1 MEYRSD
7 SEEQLDHILINV
19 FFGEAKRMNVG
30 FIGIGNMGKSMARHV
45 LEAGFKLHVYDIRQ
59 EAAQFLVDRGA
70 AWMKTPGAMAKTCE
84 VVLLSLPG
92 PHEVEEVVFGQNG
105 LSSGWK
111 KGDICIDMSTNSPTT
126 IRKMAQKASESGVD
140 ILDAPVSGGM
150 PGAEAG
156 TLTIMVGGRAE
167 ALEKVRSIL
176 QAMGKNIFHVGD
188 SGCGDIAKLVNNTI
202 SISCTTL
209 NAEAFVLGVKAGV
222 DPSTLLDILKVS
234 TGFNKALEQYPRSV
248 LKGDFG
254 PHFKLSLA
262 CKDIRLALELA
273 KEYHIGLPVVEGA
286 CAQQLFKAEADGL
299 GENDHQAVIFQ
310 LEKAA
315 GIQVRAKNPS

>member
-1 MEYRSD
+1 
-7 SEEQLDHILINV
+7 
-19 FFGEAKRMNVG
+19 MNVG
-30 FIGIGNMGKSMARHV
+30 FIGIGNMGKPMARHI
-45 LEAGFKLHVYDIRQ
+45 LEAGYKLYVHDLLR
-59 EAAQFLVDRGA
+59 EAAQLLLDKGA
-70 AWMKTPGAMAKTCE
+70 TWIGSATEMARMCE
-84 VVLLSLPG
+84 VVVLSLPG
-92 PHEVEEVVFGQNG
+92 PHDVEEVVFGRNG

-126 IRKMAQKASESGVD
+126 IRKIAQKASEFGVE

-156 TLTIMVGGRAE
+156 TLTIMVGGKAE

-176 QAMGKNIFHVGD
+176 QTMGKNIFHVGD

-209 NAEAFVLGVKAGV
+209 NAEAFVLGVKAGI
-222 DPSTLLDILKVS
+222 DASTLLDILKVS

-248 LKGDFG
+248 LKGDFS

-262 CKDIRLALELA
+262 CKDIRLALGLA
-273 KEYHIGLPVVEGA
+273 KEYNIELPVVEGA
-286 CAQQLFKAEADGL
+286 CAQQLFKAEADGF

-315 GIQVRAKNPS
+315 GVQVRARK

>member
-1 MEYRSD
+1 M
-7 SEEQLDHILINV
+7 
-19 FFGEAKRMNVG
+19 KVG
-30 FIGIGNMGKSMARHV
+30 FIGIGNMGSFMARHIF
-45 LEAGFKLHVYDIRQ
+45 EAGYNLYVHDIRKD
-59 EAAQFLVDRGA
+59 AAQFLVARGA
-70 AWMKTPGAMAKTCE
+70 TWMDTPMAMARNCE
-84 VVLLSLPG
+84 VILLSLPG
-92 PHEVEEVVFGQNG
+92 PHEVEEVVLGKNG

-126 IRKMAQKASESGVD
+126 IRKIAKKAGEFGVE

-156 TLTIMVGGRAE
+156 TLTIMVGGKAE

-176 QAMGKNIFHVGD
+176 QTMGKSIFYVGD
-188 SGCGDIAKLVNNTI
+188 SGCGDIAKLVNNTL
-202 SISCTTL
+202 SISCTTM
-209 NAEAFVLGVKAGV
+209 NAEAFVLGVKSGV
-222 DPSTLLDILKVS
+222 DPSTLLEILKVS

-248 LKGDFG
+248 LQGDFA

-273 KEYHIGLPVVEGA
+273 KEYDIELPVVDSA
-286 CAQQLFKAEADGL
+286 CSKQLFKAEADGF
-299 GENDHQAVIFQ
+299 GEYDHQAVIFQ

-315 GIQVRAKNPS
+315 GVQVRAKKK

>member
-1 MEYRSD
+1 M
-7 SEEQLDHILINV
+7 
-19 FFGEAKRMNVG
+19 KVG
-30 FIGIGNMGKSMARHV
+30 FIGIGNMGRLMANHIF
-45 LEAGFKLHVYDIRQ
+45 EAGYNLYVHDIRK
-59 EAAQFLVDRGA
+59 EAAQFLVDKGA
-70 AWMKTPGAMAKTCE
+70 TWTDTPMAIARNCE
-84 VVLLSLPG
+84 VILLSLPG
-92 PHEVEEVVFGQNG
+92 PHDVEEVVLGKNG

-126 IRKMAQKASESGVD
+126 IRKIAKKASEFGVEM
-140 ILDAPVSGGM
+140 LDAPVSGGM

-156 TLTIMVGGRAE
+156 TLTIMVGGKAE

-176 QAMGKNIFHVGD
+176 QTMGKNIFHVGD

-222 DPSTLLDILKVS
+222 DPSTLLEILKVS

-273 KEYHIGLPVVEGA
+273 KEYGIELPVVDGA
-286 CAQQLFKAEADGL
+286 CSKQLFKAEADGF

-315 GIQVRAKNPS
+315 GVQVRAKKQ